1 MTALLFELE
10 LLSRTV
16 GRRAACK
23 LLALGRR
30 ITT

>member
-10 LLSRTV
+10 FRSRTV

-23 LLALGRR
+23 HVTLGPR